1 MTPQTNNRYLT
12 KSRFKLAL
20 DCPTKLFYTRKPE
33 YENQQDADPF
43 LEALAQGGFQVEE
56 LARMNYPEGIAIL
69 GEDYNY
75 RDLAAR
81 TQELLQRENVVIFEA
96 AFLHDGLFIRTDIL
110 IKKQKQIQ
118 LIEVKAKSIS
128 CRGHNGFQ
136 TTGSWSAFLYDV
148 AFQQYVIQQAH
159 PEFSISAYLNL
170 VNKDAV
176 ATVDGLNQKFKLVSN
191 SGLRTGVSLAPG
203 LTKADLGESILAK
216 INVVDEI
223 STILT
228 SNPLF
233 EGQSFAE
240 TVHHFKIHYESD
252 LKIYTPIGKH
262 CKGCEFYIENPN
274 PDQKSGFHKCWQHQL
289 GLSQAEVNEP
299 KTYDV
304 WDFRASA
311 KLIESG
317 KYFMHQLNDTDL
329 KIKPEAAKIS
339 RTERQSLQ
347 IEKTLNNDHKPHFE
361 LEGLRDAFAHFTW
374 PLNCIDF
381 ETTAVAIPFLAGMR
395 PYEQLAFQFSHHII
409 HEDGSVEH
417 HNEYLNTQI
426 GAFPNFDFIR
436 ALKKSLQ
443 YNTGSIFRYHNHE
456 NTILNVIYS
465 QLKVSGEPD
474 REELMQFIQ
483 HISHNTGSN
492 ADTWSG
498 ERDMI
503 DLYKMVVSY
512 YYELSMGGSN
522 SIKAVL
528 PSVLNS
534 SIYLQEK
541 YSKQLKEIGV
551 SSLNFP
557 DAHRFIQL
565 DEGGKVISPYKNL
578 PPLFDNWDAESL
590 DRAVTNIEGIS
601 DGGAALTA
609 YGKLQFE
616 DVPKRER
623 LEIENGLLRY
633 CELDTLAMAMILEYF
648 REVIDEN

>member
-33 YENQQDADPF
+33 YENQQIADPF
-43 LEALAQGGFQVEE
+43 LEALAQGGFQVER
-56 LARMNYPEGIAIL
+56 LARMNYPEGVAIL

-81 TQELLQRENVVIFEA
+81 TQELLQQEEVIIFEA

-110 IKKQKQIQ
+110 VKKKNQIQ
-118 LIEVKAKSIS
+118 LIEVKAKSIRS
-128 CRGHNGFQ
+128 STHDGFNV
-136 TTGSWSAFLYDV
+136 TGSWSAYLYDV
-148 AFQQYVIQQAH
+148 AFQQYVIQQCH
-159 PEFSISAYLNL
+159 PEFKIAAYLNL
-170 VNKDAV
+170 VNKDAI
-176 ATVDGLNQKFKLVSN
+176 ATVNGLNQQFKLVSD
-191 SGLRTGVSLAPG
+191 SGLRTGVSVAPG

-240 TVHHFKIHYESD
+240 TAHHFKIHYESD

-274 PDQKSGFHKCWQHQL
+274 LDQKSGFHKCWQHQL

-304 WDFRASA
+304 WNFRASG
-311 KLIESG
+311 KLIEAG
-317 KYFMHQLNDTDL
+317 NYFMHQLDEDDL
-329 KIKPEAAKIS
+329 KYQPEVGRLSTSA
-339 RTERQSLQ
+339 RQALQ
-347 IEKTLNNDHKPHFE
+347 VQKTLNNDPKPHFE
-361 LEGLRDAFAHFTW
+361 LEGLREAFSLFTW

-409 HEDGSVEH
+409 HEDGRVEH

-456 NTILNVIYS
+456 NTILNVIFN
-465 QLKVSGEPD
+465 QLKASEEPD
-474 REELMQFIQ
+474 RWELMAFIQ
-483 HISHNTGSN
+483 RISHNTSSSFNHWKGN
-492 ADTWSG
+492 
-498 ERDMI
+498 RDMI
-503 DLYKMVVSY
+503 DLYKMVVKY

-534 SIYLQEK
+534 STYLQEK

-557 DAHRFIQL
+557 DAHRFIEL

-578 PPLFDNWDAESL
+578 RPLFDDWSAESL

-616 DVPKRER
+616 DVSQRER

-633 CELDTLAMAMILEYF
+633 CELDTLAMVMILEYF
-648 REVIDEN
+648 REVIK